1 MSVVPMYHH
10 YDECH
15 TPCARQKFNVMGTEV
30 EVEYYHLSRDG
41 VDIVFVNHPCFHEVG
56 DQIYAGSTMDV
67 AWRGAL
73 MSQAGIEAVWHVHCG
88 GFPFGD
94 ENLIYVSNDWHTGLL
109 PVYLKAF
116 YQDHFKLGFA
126 RAVHIV
132 HNIAHQGRAHPEE
145 VWRLGLPDQHTGA
158 FYLDDP
164 QEGPCMNIMKAAIN
178 YATKVI
184 AVSPGYAWEL
194 GTDEGGW
201 GLAPTVRDDPAKVS
215 GIVNGIDFHDWDPTH
230 DRFLQSDGFQTRP
243 TALTSRVS
251 GRASRRARRRS
262 RGSSASPSA
271 TTRS

>member
-1 MSVVPMYHH
+1 MYHH

-116 YQDHFKLGFA
+116 YQDHL
-126 RAVHIV
+126 
-132 HNIAHQGRAHPEE
+132 
-145 VWRLGLPDQHTGA
+145 
-158 FYLDDP
+158 
-164 QEGPCMNIMKAAIN
+164 
-178 YATKVI
+178 
-184 AVSPGYAWEL
+184 
-194 GTDEGGW
+194 
-201 GLAPTVRDDPAKVS
+201 
-215 GIVNGIDFHDWDPTH
+215 
-230 DRFLQSDGFQTRP
+230 
-243 TALTSRVS
+243 
-251 GRASRRARRRS
+251 
-262 RGSSASPSA
+262 SSASRARCTSS
-271 TTRS
+271 TTSPTRAGPTPRRSGASVSPTSTPARSTSTTPRRAPA